1 MGALPLA
8 LPGLIPAG
16 FEIAWGKTLMLWGTG
31 LAAAGQLQAG
41 RAAESEAQS
50 RQNIANY
57 NAAVMEQEAKARE
70 TKSLFEQQ
78 QQAKRARR
86 VKGTLTARIAKA
98 GGLGSPVAADLAAE
112 QAAELELENLL
123 IGYTGQVGAQQALSQ
138 AQLDK
143 VQGRLFAQKG
153 VTKRRASEIGAGAT
167 LLTGFGTTFA

>member
-16 FEIAWGKTLMLWGTG
+16 FKIAWGPTLASWGAG
-31 LAAAGQLQAG
+31 ISAAGQLQAG
-41 RAAESEAQS
+41 RAAEAEAQS

-57 NAAVMEQEAKARE
+57 NAAVMAQEAKARE

-78 QQAKRARR
+78 QQAKRAIRA
-86 VKGTLTARIAKA
+86 KGALTARIAKA

-123 IGYTGQVGAQQALSQ
+123 IGFEGQVGAQRALSQ
-138 AQLDK
+138 AELDRL
-143 VQGRLFAQKG
+143 QGRVSRQKG
-153 VTKRRASEIGAGAT
+153 RTLKQASRIGAGAT
-167 LLTGFGTTFA
+167 LLTGFGTAFT